1 MARGCLRGACAC
13 VRIDVLCARI
23 DHLSIVSALLLWT
36 FSRRTRPA
44 VLALLL
50 ALALALA
57 WFRGLNG
64 PSSQHPLPLVPGEG
78 VSAASGS
85 SAAASTRGA
94 ALTEWVPAVGVPV
107 MPGRGSMLLAS
118 VLSLDVDVGELFIC
132 DNSDGAPDVQCAIES
147 IEARVA
153 TFAARGGGGGS
164 GGGGGNVAGGNV
176 AGGSLSVRKLTVLRP
191 RPRPG
196 SPMLGVSECWNVLAD
211 AAFFPP
217 LSTLS
222 SSVGVSP
229 PMPDFAAAGAGPHAW
244 LMLMND
250 DVGFL
255 PGTLAA
261 VAREA
266 WSIHLSHSLLLCTRP
281 LPGEGH
287 AFSAFALFR
296 AGYGALGR
304 FDENFWPAYFEDCD
318 YLQRA
323 VRSPLLWR
331 VSSHWH
337 IEHPTAARDN
347 DHFQTECL
355 RKLPPDPDRN
365 GSAKLAAFR
374 EQLAG
379 IRLRVQD
386 GPRDA
391 PHGNSVYFRRKWARE
406 CDEIEPPTTR
416 FGRPWVRTPFG
427 DPAASLGSWAF
438 DSARRKGIVKGEL

>member
-1 MARGCLRGACAC
+1 MARGCLRGT
-13 VRIDVLCARI
+13 CARI
-23 DHLSIVSALLLWT
+23 DVCWT
-36 FSRRTRPA
+36 YSSRARPA
-44 VLALLL
+44 VIAMML
-50 ALALALA
+50 ALALTLA

-64 PSSQHPLPLVPGEG
+64 SSSQQPSPLLPAEG

-85 SAAASTRGA
+85 SAAASKRGA
-94 ALTEWVPAVGVPV
+94 GLTEWVPAVGVPV
-107 MPGRGSMLLAS
+107 LPGRGSMLLAS
-118 VLSLDVDVGELFIC
+118 VLSLDIEVGELFIC
-132 DNSDGAPDVQCAIES
+132 DNSAGAPDVQCAIES

-153 TFAARGGGGGS
+153 MFTARGGDRGGVGS
-164 GGGGGNVAGGNV
+164 TFAS
-176 AGGSLSVRKLTVLRP
+176 GSLSVRKLTVLRP
-191 RPRPG
+191 QPRPG

-211 AAFFPP
+211 AAFSPP
-217 LSTLS
+217 ISALS
-222 SSVGVSP
+222 SSVGASP
-229 PMPDFAAAGAGPHAW
+229 PLPDFAAAGAGPHAW
-244 LMLMND
+244 LILMND
-250 DVGFL
+250 DVGFP
-255 PGTLAA
+255 PGTLSAA
-261 VAREA
+261 ASEA

-304 FDENFWPAYFEDCD
+304 FDENFWPAYYEDCD

-323 VRSPLLWR
+323 VRSPLPWR
-331 VSSHWH
+331 VSTHWH
-337 IEHPTAARDN
+337 IEHPTAARDS
-347 DHFQTECL
+347 DHFLSECL
-355 RKLPPDPDRN
+355 RKLPRDPDRN
-365 GSAKLAAFR
+365 GSAKLAAFH

-386 GPRDA
+386 GPSDA

-438 DSARRKGIVKGEL
+438 DSARREGIVKGEL